1 MGIDLVITWIW
12 KSYKSMSNY
21 VDKLH
26 KMLIAGWVVDE
37 CVLTVVLCCK
47 RVLWPRGSRL
57 KHPTS
62 GADYLLLWDLC
73 WVGWECRLC
82 RKSFVEWRHS
92 LKKYMYIHAVLRST
106 WTGWNFFGN
115 LSLVIYLI
123 KVHTSAFSSF
133 SSISQKNIFH

>member
-1 MGIDLVITWIW
+1 
-12 KSYKSMSNY
+12 MSNY

-26 KMLIAGWVVDE
+26 KMLMAGWGVDE
-37 CVLTVVLCCK
+37 WVLTVVLCCK

-82 RKSFVEWRHS
+82 RKSLSNED
-92 LKKYMYIHAVLRST
+92 IAVYT
-106 WTGWNFFGN
+106 EVKIFNWI
-115 LSLVIYLI
+115 VI
-123 KVHTSAFSSF
+123 T
-133 SSISQKNIFH
+133 